1 MQTQAKA
8 ASMLVVLAAV
18 CGCSGLAMADA
29 ASPADTAMD
38 FINAH
43 SVSLSASVEC
53 RFVFEYAPT
62 DVSPEAAAGKADRA
76 ATFSGSLSDG
86 KLQFSS
92 DRRTLSGLGL
102 AFDYDLMTDSGR
114 GRMARESGSANP
126 ETDIALGDI
135 VPASFKISDVTPQN
149 KSIPLDWL
157 RTVLPS
163 QSFSSLDRVAGTYQS
178 QGLALQQSAG
188 GCALGDVT
196 ALEIRWKA
204 ADGASMKSAVLWPL
218 ETAKFEQA
226 LRSIVGSANKP
237 QR

>member
-163 QSFSSLDRVAGTYQS
+163 QS